1 MLTLTACGGGG
12 GTSSGGSIVVTPT
25 PTPVPAP
32 SPSPSPSPSPTPPP
46 TGGFVPTAAAE
57 PRTGIRL
64 PVGKCVNMGNHL
76 ETADGI
82 DAGRAIV
89 QADFSIIRSAGFNTV
104 RIPVRW
110 SAHALAGAP
119 YTIDAAWM
127 AKVRGIVGWATGAGL
142 NVIVDMHHY
151 DELNANAPAHA
162 TRFAEMWRQIGASF
176 ASSPSNVWFEL
187 INEPNLTLNDANL
200 VSVLTPA
207 LAAIRA
213 TNPTRPVI
221 VGGQNT
227 SGVDS
232 LATLALPS
240 DPYIVP
246 TFHDYDPMAFTHQGS
261 TWVGTTYPIGV
272 TYGSAVDL
280 AQVRTNLDK
289 VRAYI
294 ARTGRVPFMGEYG
307 AYDIAGVPLSER
319 VKYYGI
325 VSSAYASIGIQGCA
339 WAYTNTF
346 RLREGN
352 AWLPGMIEAIQTTTT
367 R

>member
-1 MLTLTACGGGG
+1 MLALTACGGS
-12 GTSSGGSIVVTPT
+12 SSGGGGVIVAPT
-25 PTPVPAP
+25 PAP
-32 SPSPSPSPSPTPPP
+32 SPAPSPPPSPSPTPPP

-57 PRTGIRL
+57 PTTGIRL
-64 PVGKCVNMGNHL
+64 KVGKCLNMGNHL

-89 QADFSIIRSAGFNTV
+89 QSDFTIIRNAGFNTV

-127 AKVRGIVGWATGAGL
+127 AKVRGIVNWASAAGL
-142 NVIVDMHHY
+142 NVIVNMHHY
-151 DELNANAPAHA
+151 DELNANAAAHA
-162 TRFAEMWRQIGASF
+162 TRFAEMWRQIGAEF
-176 ASSPSNVWFEL
+176 ATAPSNVWLEL
-187 INEPNLTLNDANL
+187 INEPNRTLNDTNL
-200 VSVLTPA
+200 ITVLTPA
-207 LAAIRA
+207 LSAVRT

-227 SGVDS
+227 SGVGS
-232 LATLALPS
+232 LTTLALPA
-240 DPYIVP
+240 DPYVIP
-246 TFHDYDPMAFTHQGS
+246 TFHDYEPMTFTHQGA
-261 TWVGTTYPIGV
+261 TWIGAVPPIGV
-272 TYGSAVDL
+272 NFGSAADL
-280 AQVRTNLDK
+280 AIVNGNLAK

-294 ARTGRVPFMGEYG
+294 TRTGRVPFLGEYG

-319 VKYYGI
+319 IEYYGT
-325 VSSAYASIGIQGCA
+325 VSAAYASIGIQSCA

-346 RLREGN
+346 RLREGD

-367 R
+367 L